1 MSKEN
6 LVKLLEAAAEDEQL
20 GQQLQ
25 STSNYEE
32 LKSLAREQGFDL
44 DDLSEEEAGRTIKVV
59 TGAITEE
66 LSDEELELVA
76 GGAYDLN
83 PNELSFNIGMPPT
96 LKNRGGGGNSAI
108 IDWLGSLE

>member
-6 LVKLLEAAAEDEQL
+6 LIKLVKTATDDEQL
-20 GQQLQ
+20 LEQLQ
-25 STSNYEE
+25 SISSYEE
-32 LKSLAREQGFDL
+32 VKNLARQQGLDL
-44 DDLSEEEAGRTIKVV
+44 GDLSEAEAGRTIKVV

-83 PNELSFNIGMPPT
+83 PNDLSFNIGMPPT
-96 LKNRGGGGNSAI
+96 SKNRSRGGNSAI
-108 IDWLGSLE
+108 VDWLGSLE